1 MDKCNSCSNSTT
13 SCTCK
18 KKPAP
23 CSTSCSVKT
32 STDCVIYDANP
43 HRSNLTCFL
52 GVNNG
57 TNLTKILE
65 ILDKKLCIPISKCAR
80 ERFGL
85 GSETDISMAMIRLLD
100 YVCQMEDAKVKV
112 SEDDTTNGYLFD
124 KIETGDCIRK
134 VITKDYLGAEK
145 LKLELDF
152 PCIESRL
159 NCCGGNNTSISIQGT
174 NTVCGNNT
182 TLLTAVTNC
191 TSTVQ
196 WSNGLTGPTIQA
208 SAGVYYATC
217 GGRQSNTITVTST
230 GNCGCIPIWRD
241 ATPLAIFCGQV
252 LGNNP
257 CKKYIKQSNQCNT
270 DIQWVEYTGSN
281 SDGSGCDGC
290 APTNFIATR
299 SQTFVRQSCPTGCT
313 PGSVTFGKNYYSTV
327 SQAVADTLAT
337 NDNNFLTEGQNYAN
351 ATGSCTNC
359 PGCTHTTWTNTG
371 QSRCQNNV
379 SQIEQS
385 SNCNTIPNQWV
396 NGGNAC
402 NTTCTPVWS
411 DTTDAAVCG
420 STLGNGYDSTKM
432 YKKQS
437 NQCNSNTQWV
447 QNGDNCPITCTT
459 TSWTATSEYACNN
472 NVSQRKYTS
481 NQCQGVFEWRNEGT
495 ACVTTYTSNI
505 PTPAT
510 FTRNNCASGCTAG
523 SIQYSILATSFIS
536 QVDANNKFNTEGQAA
551 ANQNGTCTN
560 CPCVTT
566 SWTATTEYACNGG
579 VSQRKYTS
587 NQCSGVFE
595 WRNEGDACNNSRTI
609 LLSSPTT
616 SSSEDACLVS
626 SGSTK
631 YISNTVA
638 ISNGLEIFNNST
650 LTTRTYNTNP
660 GNWSTIIDGSSKYA
674 VQFDSTGIVSVI
686 VSCTTTPPPPLL

>member
-1 MDKCNSCSNSTT
+1 
-13 SCTCK
+13 
-18 KKPAP
+18 
-23 CSTSCSVKT
+23 
-32 STDCVIYDANP
+32 
-43 HRSNLTCFL
+43 
-52 GVNNG
+52 
-57 TNLTKILE
+57 
-65 ILDKKLCIPISKCAR
+65 
-80 ERFGL
+80 
-85 GSETDISMAMIRLLD
+85 
-100 YVCQMEDAKVKV
+100 MEDAKVKV

-241 ATPLAIFCGQV
+241 IVPVEIYCGQV
-252 LGNNP
+252 LNRDN
-257 CKKYIKQSNQCNT
+257 CKKYIKQSNQCNN
-270 DIQWVEYTGSN
+270 DIQWVEYTGSGA
-281 SDGSGCDGC
+281 DGSGCPGC

-299 SQTFVRQSCPTGCT
+299 SQTFVRQNCPTGCT

-359 PGCTHTTWTNTG
+359 GTPTPQPLPTPLPVPIPVVIPVPQPLPPLPVVIPVPSPLPTPIPLPVEPPIAPPVGLNSYELYFCGTTTLTTLRIPIVNGLDTGMVIKASNGVCYTVATLSTELNTG
-371 QSRCQNNV
+371 LTVTGQYNNCEECNPSPQPV
-379 SQIEQS
+379 PQPVPVPVQMVWNLQLCSDGSNASFQVDNNNLS
-385 SNCNTIPNQWV
+385 SGIVLKDNDSGLCYYTVNQGPQV
-396 NGGNAC
+396 YALLTNYYEESSCASC
-402 NTTCTPVWS
+402 TSVPTPVP
-411 DTTDAAVCG
+411 VPVPV
-420 STLGNGYDSTKM
+420 
-432 YKKQS
+432 
-437 NQCNSNTQWV
+437 NT
-447 QNGDNCPITCTT
+447 
-459 TSWTATSEYACNN
+459 
-472 NVSQRKYTS
+472 
-481 NQCQGVFEWRNEGT
+481 
-495 ACVTTYTSNI
+495 
-505 PTPAT
+505 
-510 FTRNNCASGCTAG
+510 
-523 SIQYSILATSFIS
+523 
-536 QVDANNKFNTEGQAA
+536 
-551 ANQNGTCTN
+551 
-560 CPCVTT
+560 
-566 SWTATTEYACNGG
+566 
-579 VSQRKYTS
+579 
-587 NQCSGVFE
+587 
-595 WRNEGDACNNSRTI
+595 SRSI

-616 SSSEDACLVS
+616 SSSEDACLIS

-638 ISNGLEIFNNST
+638 ISNGLEIFNDSA
-650 LTTRTYNTNP
+650 LTTKTYNTNP
-660 GNWSTIIDGSSKYA
+660 GNWSTIIDGGSKYA
-674 VQFDSTGIVSVI
+674 VQFDSSGVVSVI
-686 VSCTTTPPPPLL
+686 ISCNTVPTPVTPTPITPTPVPVTPIPPSVTYYELSGCADSLLSFTTIEPDGLNQRYINPTAPTVFYIYTGSSVSQTTAPPTLNGSLQKTTQYNCS

>member
-65 ILDKKLCIPISKCAR
+65 ILDKKLCLPISKCAR

-85 GSETDISMAMIRLLD
+85 GSETDISMAMIKLLD

-134 VITKDYLGAEK
+134 VITKDYLGVEK

-241 ATPLAIFCGQV
+241 IVPVEIYCGQV
-252 LGNNP
+252 LNRDN
-257 CKKYIKQSNQCNT
+257 CKKYIKQSNQCNN
-270 DIQWVEYTGSN
+270 DIQWVEYTGSS
-281 SDGSGCDGC
+281 SDGSDCPGC

-299 SQTFVRQSCPTGCT
+299 AQTFVRQSCPSGCI
-313 PGSVTFGKNYYSTV
+313 PGSVTFSKNYYSTI

-337 NDNNFLTEGQNYAN
+337 NDNNFLTEGQNHAN
-351 ATGSCTNC
+351 ATGTCTNC
-359 PGCTHTTWTNTG
+359 GTPTPQPLPTPLP
-371 QSRCQNNV
+371 V
-379 SQIEQS
+379 P
-385 SNCNTIPNQWV
+385 IPV
-396 NGGNAC
+396 VIPVPSPLP
-402 NTTCTPVWS
+402 TPIPLPVEPPS
-411 DTTDAAVCG
+411 A
-420 STLGNGYDSTKM
+420 
-432 YKKQS
+432 
-437 NQCNSNTQWV
+437 
-447 QNGDNCPITCTT
+447 
-459 TSWTATSEYACNN
+459 
-472 NVSQRKYTS
+472 
-481 NQCQGVFEWRNEGT
+481 
-495 ACVTTYTSNI
+495 VTTYTSNI

-523 SIQYSILATSFIS
+523 SIQYSTLATSFIS
-536 QVDANNKFNTEGQAA
+536 QVDANNKFNIAGQAA
-551 ANQNGTCTN
+551 ANQNGTCN
-560 CPCVTT
+560 CPCTLPTSVTIDGLGT
-566 SWTATTEYACNGG
+566 VTENSTTTYTYTINGG
-579 VSQRKYTS
+579 SGYSTIGGGWSVIGGTIQSTSS
-587 NQCSGVFE
+587 NQVTITWGDNTGVLE
-595 WRNEGDACNNSRTI
+595 AS
-609 LLSSPTT
+609 
-616 SSSEDACLVS
+616 VS
-626 SGSTK
+626 YYVYCGSTP
-631 YISNTVA
+631 A
-638 ISNGLEIFNNST
+638 FGLVLVEI
-650 LTTRTYNTNP
+650 L
-660 GNWSTIIDGSSKYA
+660 D
-674 VQFDSTGIVSVI
+674 D
-686 VSCTTTPPPPLL
+686 TPPPLPIETPTPVVTQTFWEIQSCPTSENGMDSGIKTTDTNLSSQSSQQRVTIGSNEYRYLGTSFTSSFLPSNFVAGAATIVVGETGCSNIIE